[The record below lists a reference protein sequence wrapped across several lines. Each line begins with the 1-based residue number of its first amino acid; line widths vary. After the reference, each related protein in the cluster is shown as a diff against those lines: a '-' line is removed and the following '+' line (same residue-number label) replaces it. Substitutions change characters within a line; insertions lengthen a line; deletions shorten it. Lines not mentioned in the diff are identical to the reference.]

1 MALELRDYQL
11 DIINKIRQSDKMR
24 NCIQLSTGGG

>member
-1 MALELRDYQL
+1 MILRDYQQE
-11 DIINKIRQSDKMR
+11 IVNKIRQSDKMR